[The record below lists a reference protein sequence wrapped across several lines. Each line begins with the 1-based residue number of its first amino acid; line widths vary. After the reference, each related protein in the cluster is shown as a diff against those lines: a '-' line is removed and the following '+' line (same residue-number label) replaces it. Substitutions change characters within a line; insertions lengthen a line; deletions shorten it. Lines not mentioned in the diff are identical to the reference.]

1 MRYYNK
7 QAFMLKF
14 SILIALLVSSFA
26 LSAQDS
32 TKIKHIQ
39 QLMEITGSAKLG
51 MQVLENLSAAY
62 KKIYPAATQD
72 FWDEFFKEADPQT
85 LVNLIIPVYE
95 KNFSDEDIVQLI
107 AFYQTPVGKKVVEK
121 MPVIMQESMQ
131 VGGEWGKQ
139 MGEKVLE
146 KLKQKGY
153 IKNS

>member
-1 MRYYNK
+1 
-7 QAFMLKF
+7 MLKF
-14 SILIALLVSSFA
+14 SILVTLLVSSFA

-39 QLMEITGSAKLG
+39 QFMEITGAAKLG
-51 MQVLENLSAAY
+51 TQVLTNITTAY
-62 KKIYPAATQD
+62 KKIYPDATND
-72 FWDEFFKEADPQT
+72 FWDEFIKEADSKT
-85 LVNLIIPVYE
+85 LVNLVIPVYE

-131 VGGEWGKQ
+131 VGAEWGRQ
-139 MGEKVLE
+139 MGEKVME